1 MLPSDTSPMLA
12 RDVLPVVPMDSV
24 TDLTEEIDE
33 VPDVV
38 LTESKVVLAVTF
50 NEASSAKIT

>member
-1 MLPSDTSPMLA
+1 MLA